1 MAGVCSRR
9 QSVEHGG
16 ISRDRIVE
24 QADWG
29 SSHLSHPLI
38 ALAPLAP
45 TAGTGPNGS
54 APSAGASGT
63 STVSIGS
70 SSDGSA
76 SALIGRSVLSS
87 QPITSQA
94 VLLRYWET
102 CAWGERDYDW
112 SLLQI
117 MLKFKQQRRKRKVKA
132 KRLFKKKEF
141 SHFQSKLVTPPPP
154 PSSTERAVISST
166 NTPLI
171 RTWLRSSWNFKFP
184 SIKDAVKLWT
194 NRGRFIYNWC
204 QNCIAQSLE
213 VLKDTIFPSRFCHQ
227 ELHSLKQQFCIL
239 ESELCKLQEALKAG
253 PLKKDGPMQITVK
266 DLMTVKLKKTQS
278 FDEKKK
284 LVPSPKVRNPL
295 VTVSDLQGVTLKPNS
310 KVLPTRVTN
319 VLMSPGGTPLTN
331 KENMETGT
339 GLTPVMTQALRRKF
353 QLAHPRSP
361 TQTLPLSTS
370 NFDEQ
375 N

>member
-1 MAGVCSRR
+1 
-9 QSVEHGG
+9 
-16 ISRDRIVE
+16 
-24 QADWG
+24 
-29 SSHLSHPLI
+29 
-38 ALAPLAP
+38 
-45 TAGTGPNGS
+45 
-54 APSAGASGT
+54 
-63 STVSIGS
+63 
-70 SSDGSA
+70 
-76 SALIGRSVLSS
+76 
-87 QPITSQA
+87 
-94 VLLRYWET
+94 
-102 CAWGERDYDW
+102 
-112 SLLQI
+112 

-141 SHFQSKLVTPPPP
+141 SHFQSKPVTPPPP
-154 PSSTERAVISST
+154 PSSTERVVISST

-194 NRGRFIYNWC
+194 NSFIYFGRFIYNWC

-227 ELHSLKQQFCIL
+227 ELQSLKQQFCIL
-239 ESELCKLQEALKAG
+239 ESELCKLQEALKTISENSSCPSCGHPCYMNGKLTRVPACALTTPGESESGAVLPATLPKPAGHLPKDLNRKAG

-278 FDEKKK
+278 SDEKKK

-295 VTVSDLQGVTLKPNS
+295 VTVSDLQRVTLKPNS
-310 KVLPTRVTN
+310 KVLSTRVTN
-319 VLMSPGGTPLTN
+319 VLINPGKSQIDLRKLLRKVDVERSPGGTPLTN

-339 GLTPVMTQALRRKF
+339 GLTPVMTRALRRKF